1 MSRSLE
7 KRPNLGQMG
16 EQWAAEYL
24 IEHGC
29 TILARNWRCPCGELD
44 VVAASGGYILFV
56 EVKTRSGWDIS
67 KPLEAVG
74 PGKQRRLLLA
84 AESYLMNHPEEQRQ
98 PRLDVCVIL
107 APQGV
112 DTKEPQICYL
122 KNAVQGDLWTR

>member
-1 MSRSLE
+1 
-7 KRPNLGQMG
+7 MG

-24 IEHGC
+24 IKHGC
-29 TILARNWRCPCGELD
+29 TILARNWRCPYGELD
-44 VVAASGGYILFV
+44 VVAASGDYILFV

-84 AESYLMNHPEEQRQ
+84 AESYLMCHPEEQRQ

-112 DTKEPQICYL
+112 RTVRPKLFYL
-122 KNAVQGDLWTR
+122 ENAIQRES